1 MNDEKPD
8 IHAVLKGLK
17 DFQLETVRYVF
28 RRLYLDADATH
39 RFLIADEVGLGK
51 TLVARGLIAT
61 TIDYLWD
68 DRWKSKVKRIDIVYI
83 CSNADIA
90 RQNINRLNV
99 VSGKKLAL
107 ATRITLLPTM
117 IEDLKN
123 SRVNFVSFTPGTSFD
138 LKTSLGAADERVLLY
153 HLLSQ
158 ASWKVTGAAP
168 RNLLSGKMSAQNF
181 RWRVESFNQKID
193 NDLAQRFVDALKKQP
208 HLGKQFDELC
218 VQFSRSDRPTSA
230 ETRNARS
237 ALIGELRSLLAQT
250 CLTALEPDL
259 IILDEFQRFKHLLQ
273 SGDEAGDLAR
283 HLFDWQSANPKERAR
298 VLLLSAT
305 PYKMFTLTH
314 ESAEDDHY
322 ADFVRTLKFLQ
333 PDETESARLEALLAD
348 YRRELFRLGN
358 GGGERLPEIT
368 RELEARLRKVMVRTE
383 RLAASVDRN
392 GMLGDVR
399 SPQTTLAVADVQD
412 YLSLEKV
419 AEAIEQHS
427 PLEYWKSAPYLLN
440 FMEDY
445 ELKRGFNEADDA
457 ARELLVQ
464 AIDQN
469 GRLLLPWGSIE
480 QYAEIDPGNA
490 RLRGLMADTLG
501 VGASRWLWIAPALPY
516 YQLQGVYAD
525 PLVAKFTKRL
535 VFSSWR
541 VVPKIIATLLSY
553 DAERRMFKLNDE
565 HAASGARA
573 IGFEDRGDRNRP
585 LQFKRSQEGPSNMPL
600 MGLLYPCYTLA
611 KSCDPLRYGIE
622 TASSELPSLE
632 QLQAVYAQRLLP
644 LLAKLSPYVDPQ
656 VAEDKR
662 WYWAAPILLD
672 LEYDP
677 EATQAWLGRD
687 EKLASI
693 WAGQSVEGEEDAQD
707 DPAGE
712 AEADGNTQSAW
723 AAHVQALQNLRAVLK
738 KKKLGRPPKDLIKVL
753 VQLAIGGFGTCAL
766 RALQRVTGHMSLDQR
781 DRAAQIGRAF
791 LTLFNLPEVTDLLRG
806 LNRAEPWQQVLEYGV
821 NGGLQ
826 AVLDEYAH
834 VLQDGLGLFN
844 RPADQA
850 GEVAKQIAEAMIT
863 ALTLRTSS
871 MGVDDFKIDVSAQTI
886 TPISRKLRGRFALR
900 FGDQTDE
907 SGADS
912 TRATQVQTAFNSP
925 FWPFVLATTSVGQE
939 GLDFHTYCHAVVHWN
954 LPANPVDMEQREG
967 RVHRYKGHAVRK
979 NVAQR
984 YGLPGAS
991 PGKSQSDPWTLLF
1004 DRAKADRLPTD
1015 SDLVPYWVYPVPGGA
1030 KIERY
1035 VPALPLSRDIEA
1047 LNALRRSLAAYR
1059 MVFGQSRQ
1067 EDMLEFLLDRLPEN
1081 MITRAASLLQIDL
1094 SPRH

>member
-1 MNDEKPD
+1 MSDAFQKPD
-8 IHAVLKGLK
+8 MQAILNGLK
-17 DFQLETVRYVF
+17 DFQRETVGYVF
-28 RRLYLDADATH
+28 RRLYLDRDATS

-51 TLVARGLIAT
+51 TLVARGLIAA
-61 TIDYLWD
+61 TIDHLWD
-68 DRWKSKVKRIDIVYI
+68 RVDRIDIVYI

-99 VSGKKLAL
+99 VSGEEFAL
-107 ATRITLLPTM
+107 ATRITLLPTL
-117 IEDLKN
+117 IKDLRTRK
-123 SRVNFVSFTPGTSFD
+123 VNFVSFTPGTSFD
-138 LKTSLGAADERVLLY
+138 LKSSLGAASERVLL
-153 HLLSQ
+153 HWLLQQTWRIS
-158 ASWKVTGAAP
+158 GAAAI
-168 RNLLSGKMSAQNF
+168 NVLSGWMSAENF
-181 RWRVESFNQKID
+181 RWHVREFKGDQVDAE
-193 NDLAQRFVDALKKQP
+193 LAQRFYEQLATKPDWRSR
-208 HLGKQFDELC
+208 FDRLC
-218 VQFSRSDRPTSA
+218 ESFNRSDRRLSG
-230 ETRNARS
+230 ELLNER
-237 ALIGELRSLLAQT
+237 ALFIGELRSLLAQT

-273 SGDEAGDLAR
+273 GGDEAGELAR

-305 PYKMFTLTH
+305 PYKMYTMTH
-314 ESAEDDHY
+314 ETADDDHY

-333 PDETESARLEALLAD
+333 PDAIESARLEALLAD

-368 RELEARLRKVMVRTE
+368 RELETRLRKVMVRTE

-399 SPQTTLAVADVQD
+399 SPHATLAVTDVQS

-419 AEAIEQHS
+419 AEALDQHS

-445 ELKRGFNEADDA
+445 ELKRSFNKALDDETA
-457 ARELLVQ
+457 CELLVQ

-469 GRLLLPWGSIE
+469 GRLLLPWESIE

-516 YQLQGVYAD
+516 YQLQGAYAD
-525 PLVAKFTKRL
+525 PLATKFTKRL

-541 VVPKIIATLLSY
+541 VVPKVIATLLSY
-553 DAERRMFKLNDE
+553 EAERQMFKLYDQ
-565 HAASGARA
+565 AAVNTAEARK
-573 IGFEDRGDRNRP
+573 GRSP
-585 LQFKRSQEGPSNMPL
+585 LLRIARSNERLTGLPL
-600 MGLLYPCYTLA
+600 MALLYPCQTLA
-611 KSCDPLRYGIE
+611 ERCDPLRYEAE
-622 TASSELPSLE
+622 TAVSESPSVD
-632 QLQAVYAQRLLP
+632 QLMAIYTQRLRP
-644 LLAKLSPYVDPQ
+644 LLAKLSLYVDPQ
-656 VAEDKR
+656 GAEDER

-672 LEYDP
+672 LEFDQK
-677 EATQAWLGRD
+677 ATQDWLGRD
-687 EKLASI
+687 DLASI
-693 WAGQSVEGEEDAQD
+693 WAGQSAEGEGDAQAD
-707 DPAGE
+707 TAGE
-712 AEADGNTQSAW
+712 AEADDNTQSAW
-723 AAHVQALQNLRAVLK
+723 AAHVQALQDLRADLK
-738 KKKLGRPPKDLIKVL
+738 TNKLGRPPKDLIQVL

-766 RALQRVTGHMSLDQR
+766 RALQRVTGRMDLDQR
-781 DRAAQIGRAF
+781 DRAAQIARAF
-791 LTLFNLPEVTDLLRG
+791 LTLFNLSEVTDLLRG
-806 LNRAEPWQQVLEYGV
+806 LNRAEPYWQRVLEYCV

-826 AVLDEYAH
+826 SVLDEYAH
-834 VLQDGLGLFN
+834 VLRDSLGLSN
-844 RPADQA
+844 RPAH
-850 GEVAKQIAEAMIT
+850 EVAEQIAEAMIT

-871 MGVDDFKIDVSAQTI
+871 MGVDDFKVDMTAKTI
-886 TPISRKLRGRFALR
+886 ELTSRKMRGRFALR

-954 LPANPVDMEQREG
+954 LPSNPVDLEQREG

-979 NVAQR
+979 NLAQLFSTMLQVAH
-984 YGLPGAS
+984 P
-991 PGKSQSDPWTLLF
+991 DPWAAMF
-1004 DRAKADRLPTD
+1004 KKAAEKSREDGFN
-1015 SDLVPYWVYPVPGGA
+1015 DLVPYWIYMVPNGA

-1035 VPALPLSRDIEA
+1035 VPALPLSREIEA
-1047 LNALRRSLAAYR
+1047 MDTLRRSLAAYR

-1067 EDMLEFLLDRLPEN
+1067 EDMLKFLLERLPEN
-1081 MITRAASLLQIDL
+1081 MVTRAASLLRIDL
-1094 SPRH
+1094 SPQPTK

>member
-1 MNDEKPD
+1 MSDERPD
-8 IHAVLKGLK
+8 VHAVLKGLK

-28 RRLYLDADATH
+28 RRLYLDADSTH

-68 DRWKSKVKRIDIVYI
+68 DRWKSQVDRIDIVYI

-99 VSGKKLAL
+99 TSGKEFAL
-107 ATRITLLPTM
+107 ASRITLLPTL
-117 IEDLKN
+117 IKN
-123 SRVNFVSFTPGTSFD
+123 LRGRKVNFVSFTPGTSFD

-158 ASWKVTGAAP
+158 AWGITGAAP
-168 RNLLSGKMSAQNF
+168 RNLLSGWMSVENF
-181 RWRVESFNQKID
+181 RWRVESFKQNID
-193 NDLAQRFVDALKKQP
+193 ADLAQRFVEALKTQP
-208 HLGKQFDELC
+208 HLREQFDELC
-218 VQFSRSDRPTSA
+218 VQFNRVDRRQSA
-230 ETRNARS
+230 ETLDARS

-259 IILDEFQRFKHLLQ
+259 IILDEFQRFKRLLQ
-273 SGDEAGDLAR
+273 SGDEAGDLAQ
-283 HLFDWQSANPKERAR
+283 HLFDWQSANLKERAR

-305 PYKMFTLTH
+305 PYKMYTMTH
-314 ESAEDDHY
+314 ESADDDHY

-333 PDETESARLEALLAD
+333 PDAVESARLEALLAD

-368 RELEARLRKVMVRTE
+368 RELETRLRKVMVRTE
-383 RLAASVDRN
+383 RLAASVDRS

-399 SPQTTLAVADVQD
+399 SPHATLAVTDVQN

-419 AEAIEQHS
+419 AEAIDQHS

-445 ELKRGFNEADDA
+445 ELKRSFNDADDA

-469 GRLLLPWGSIE
+469 GRLLLPWESIE
-480 QYAEIDPGNA
+480 HYAEIDPGNA
-490 RLRGLMADTLG
+490 RLRGLLADTLG

-525 PLVAKFTKRL
+525 PLAAKFTKRL

-541 VVPKIIATLLSY
+541 VVPKVIATLLSY
-553 DAERRMFKLNDE
+553 EAERRMFKLYDQ
-565 HAASGARA
+565 AALNTAKARKSRDPLLRIARA
-573 IGFEDRGDRNRP
+573 NERLTG
-585 LQFKRSQEGPSNMPL
+585 LPL
-600 MGLLYPCYTLA
+600 MGLLYPCRTLA
-611 KSCDPLRYGIE
+611 ERCDPLRYGIE
-622 TASSELPSLE
+622 TASSELPSLD
-632 QLQAVYAQRLLP
+632 QLQAVYAQRLRP
-644 LLAKLSPYVDPQ
+644 LLAKLSQYVDPQ
-656 VAEDKR
+656 GAEDDR

-672 LEYDP
+672 LEYDQV
-677 EATQAWLGRD
+677 ATLAWLGRD
-687 EKLASI
+687 DLASI
-693 WAGQSVEGEEDAQD
+693 WAGQSEGVEEDVQT
-707 DPAGE
+707 DPANE
-712 AEADGNTQSAW
+712 AVTDGNTQSAW
-723 AAHVQALQNLRAVLK
+723 AAHVQALQNLRADLK
-738 KKKLGRPPKDLIKVL
+738 KKKLGRPPQDLIQVL
-753 VQLAIGGFGTCAL
+753 VQQALGGFGTCAL
-766 RALQRVTGHMSLDQR
+766 RALQRVTGSLDQDQR

-806 LNRAEPWQQVLEYGV
+806 LNRAEPYWQRVLEYSI

-826 AVLDEYAH
+826 SVLDEYAH
-834 VLQDGLGLFN
+834 VLRDGLGLFN
-844 RPADQA
+844 RPAD
-850 GEVAKQIAEAMIT
+850 EVAEQIAEAMIT

-871 MGVDDFKIDVSAQTI
+871 MGVDDVKVSVAAKTI
-886 TPISRKLRGRFALR
+886 ESTSRKLRGRFALR

-954 LPANPVDMEQREG
+954 LPSNPVDLEQREG

-984 YGLPGAS
+984 YGLSVAAA
-991 PGKSQSDPWTLLF
+991 GKSQPDPWTLLF
-1004 DRAKADRLPTD
+1004 DRAKAERASTD
-1015 SDLVPYWVYPVPGGA
+1015 SDLVPYWVYAVPDGA
-1030 KIERY
+1030 QIERY
-1035 VPALPLSRDIEA
+1035 VPALPLSRDIDA

-1067 EDMLEFLLDRLPEN
+1067 EDLLEFLLERLPEN
-1081 MITRAASLLQIDL
+1081 LVTRAASLLRIDL
-1094 SPRH
+1094 SPRPPR